1 MSDEAQSLL
10 KAWAEGKTSARRS
23 QPGIALRGSNMA
35 ARLLGDALAHTRHN
49 RESRP
54 GAGVLH
60 AKELPPV

>member
-1 MSDEAQSLL
+1 MSDKAQSLL
-10 KAWAEGKTSARRS
+10 KVWAEGKTPARRS
-23 QPGIALRGSNMA
+23 QPGLALQGSNMA
-35 ARLLGDALAHTRHN
+35 AHLLGKALSHTRHN